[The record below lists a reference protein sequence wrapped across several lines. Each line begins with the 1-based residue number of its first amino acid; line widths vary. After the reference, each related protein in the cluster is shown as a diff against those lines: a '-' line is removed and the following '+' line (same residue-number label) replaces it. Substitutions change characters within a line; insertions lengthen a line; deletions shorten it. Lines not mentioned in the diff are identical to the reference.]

1 MFDLFREIGQTLS
14 NNKLRTVLTGIA
26 VAWGILMLI
35 ILVSISRGVY
45 NSFEANTAGSSA
57 QAAINIGSG
66 HTTKAYAGYKEGRR
80 IRLHT
85 RDIPYIIAR
94 NPDMVSEVHTTLSVD
109 SAKVENVRDYT
120 TNGLYGVFPGSRDL
134 QRCKMVTGR
143 SINALDNSGRRRS
156 LMLEKRN
163 AELLFG
169 TAEEAV
175 GQTVKSL
182 GLAWTVIGVFEHD
195 WSRSN
200 YVPFNTLMQLAKGG
214 DGYVW
219 QLMVV
224 APGMTDEES
233 GKKLEEKLRSDLA
246 AIHQFAPDDNGAVWI
261 YNRFTNYLSNK
272 KGLGYL
278 DIAIWVIGVLTMLS
292 GIVGVSN
299 IMFVSVRERTHE
311 IGIRRAI
318 GAKPRSIMLQVV
330 SESVAITTLFGYIG
344 VVLGMVF
351 TEIAARLIAG
361 TPASQGIKDPT
372 VDLGIAVKV
381 TIVLI
386 IAGAIAGLA
395 PAIKATKVKP
405 VEALRDE

>member
-1 MFDLFREIGQTLS
+1 MLDLFREIGQTLS

-45 NSFEANTAGSSA
+45 NSFESNTAGSSA
-57 QAAINIGSG
+57 QATINIYSG
-66 HTTKAYAGYKEGRR
+66 TTTKAFDGFKEGR
-80 IRLHT
+80 IVRLHT
-85 RDIPYIIAR
+85 RDIPHIVDS
-94 NPDMVSEVHTTLSVD
+94 NPEMVSAVHTTISVD
-109 SAKVENVRDYT
+109 SAKVENIHDYT
-120 TNGLYGVFPGSRDL
+120 TNGLYGVFPGSLDL
-134 QRCKMVTGR
+134 ERCRIVAGR
-143 SINALDNSGRRRS
+143 SINTLDNSERRRS
-156 LMLEKRN
+156 IMLEKRN
-163 AELLFG
+163 AELLF
-169 TAEEAV
+169 ASADSAI

-195 WSRSN
+195 WSRNN
-200 YVPFNTLMQLAKGG
+200 YVPFNTLMRLAKGG

-219 QLMVV
+219 QLTVV
-224 APGMTDEES
+224 APGMTDEHS
-233 GKKLEEKLRSDLA
+233 GRKLEEKLRSDLA
-246 AIHQFAPDDNGAVWI
+246 ALHHFAPDDNGAVWI

-344 VVLGMVF
+344 VVLGMLL
-351 TEIAARLIAG
+351 TQIAAGLIAD

-372 VDLGIAVKV
+372 VDIAIAIKV